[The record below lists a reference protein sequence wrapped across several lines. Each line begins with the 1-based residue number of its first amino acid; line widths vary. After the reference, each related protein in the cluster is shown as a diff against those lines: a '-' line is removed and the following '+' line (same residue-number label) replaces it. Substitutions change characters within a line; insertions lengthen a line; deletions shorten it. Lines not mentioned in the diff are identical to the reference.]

1 MKNFIKVCFIN
12 MISLFVVATIFDKN
26 FAITS
31 FSALLVSSIL
41 FTLINLY
48 LKPIIKIITLPINFF
63 TLGFFTLFIN
73 AFLLIFVEKLV
84 SGFYIKN
91 FSTAFF
97 GAILLSII
105 YMIVEKFVIV
115 RDIDFYKEEPKKK
128 QEGIHIP
135 DDVIDVEGTYVDQ
148 EGNNDNNNNNDIKE
162 IGSKNQ

>member
-12 MISLFVVATIFDKN
+12 MFSLFVVSLVFNRD
-26 FAITS
+26 FVITS
-31 FSALLVSSIL
+31 FSALLISAIF

-48 LKPIIKIITLPINFF
+48 LKPIIKIVTLPINFF

-73 AFLLIFVEKLV
+73 AFLLIIVEKMV

-91 FSTAFF
+91 FLTAFF

-115 RDIDFYKEEPKKK
+115 RNKDFYKESSINQKENKS
-128 QEGIHIP
+128 INV
-135 DDVIDVEGTYVDQ
+135 DDVIDVEGTYEEDKK
-148 EGNNDNNNNNDIKE
+148 D
-162 IGSKNQ
+162 

>member
-12 MISLFVVATIFDKN
+12 MFSLFVVSLVFNRD
-26 FAITS
+26 FVITS
-31 FSALLVSSIL
+31 FSALLISAIF

-48 LKPIIKIITLPINFF
+48 LKPIIKIVTLPINFF

-73 AFLLIFVEKLV
+73 AFLLIIVEKLV

-91 FSTAFF
+91 FLTAFF

-115 RDIDFYKEEPKKK
+115 RNKDFYNESFKNQKEKKS
-128 QEGIHIP
+128 INV
-135 DDVIDVEGTYVDQ
+135 DDVIDVEGTYEEDKK
-148 EGNNDNNNNNDIKE
+148 D
-162 IGSKNQ
+162 

>member
-12 MISLFVVATIFDKN
+12 MFSLFVVSLVFNRD
-26 FAITS
+26 FVITS
-31 FSALLVSSIL
+31 FSALLISAIF

-48 LKPIIKIITLPINFF
+48 LKPIIKIVTLPINFF

-73 AFLLIFVEKLV
+73 AFLLIIVEKMV

-91 FSTAFF
+91 FSSAVF

-115 RDIDFYKEEPKKK
+115 RNKDFYNESFKNQKEKKS
-128 QEGIHIP
+128 INV
-135 DDVIDVEGTYVDQ
+135 DDVIDVEGTYEEDKK
-148 EGNNDNNNNNDIKE
+148 D
-162 IGSKNQ
+162 